1 MSVYE
6 RSTKAFLIFRRIFK
20 RSQLKTTISLSLSP
34 FLSAPLPLPRLTG
47 ATAPTYVTWRHDV
60 ITRVIITRD

>member
-20 RSQLKTTISLSLSP
+20 RSQLKTTISLNLSP
-34 FLSAPLPLPRLTG
+34 FLSTPLPRLTG

>member
-34 FLSAPLPLPRLTG
+34 FLSAPLPRLTG